1 MTLNRQQ
8 RRMLQRS
15 GDVDSEGNAI
25 PQRRQA
31 PTPPKP
37 EERAGARQFLKEVRQ
52 ELKKVAWPTR
62 DETIKYSIVVIATV
76 LVFTAAIAGL
86 DFLLSEFVIRLFSTS

>member
-15 GDVDSEGNAI
+15 GDVDGDGNPV

-31 PTPPKP
+31 PPPPRP
-37 EERAGARQFLKEVRQ
+37 EERTGARQFLREVRQ
-52 ELKKVAWPTR
+52 ELKKVAWPSR
-62 DETIKYSIVVIATV
+62 DTTIKYSIVVLINVVV
-76 LVFTAAIAGL
+76 LTALMAGL
-86 DFLLSEFVIRLFSTS
+86 DWVFSEFVIRLFSA

>member
-15 GDVDSEGNAI
+15 GDVDAEGNAVA
-25 PQRRQA
+25 QRRQA
-31 PTPPKP
+31 PAPSRAD
-37 EERAGARQFLKEVRQ
+37 ERTGARQFVKEVRQ

-62 DETIKYSIVVIATV
+62 QETAKYSVIVLVTVI
-76 LVFTAAIAGL
+76 VFTALIAGIDWL
-86 DFLLSEFVIRLFSTS
+86 FSEFVIRLFST

>member
-15 GDVDSEGNAI
+15 GDVDADGNVVA
-25 PQRRQA
+25 QRRQA
-31 PTPPKP
+31 PAQPKA
-37 EERAGARQFLKEVRQ
+37 EERVGARQFVKEVRQ

-62 DETIKYSIVVIATV
+62 QETVKFSVIVLVTVI
-76 LVFTAAIAGL
+76 VFTALIAGL
-86 DFLLSEFVIRLFSTS
+86 DWLFAEFVIRLFST

>member
-15 GDVDSEGNAI
+15 GDLDADGQAV

-31 PTPPKP
+31 PAATAKP
-37 EERAGARQFLKEVRQ
+37 EERVGAAQFVREVRA
-52 ELKKVAWPTR
+52 ELRKVAWPTR
-62 DETIKYSIVVIATV
+62 EETIKYSIVVLVTVVVLTAFIAAADWLFSQLV
-76 LVFTAAIAGL
+76 L
-86 DFLLSEFVIRLFSTS
+86 RLFS

>member
-15 GDVDSEGNAI
+15 GDVDAEGNVVA
-25 PQRRQA
+25 QRRQA
-31 PTPPKP
+31 PAQPRT
-37 EERAGARQFLKEVRQ
+37 EERVGARQFVKEVRQ

-62 DETIKYSIVVIATV
+62 QETVKFSVIVLVTVI
-76 LVFTAAIAGL
+76 VFTALIAGL
-86 DFLLSEFVIRLFSTS
+86 DWLFSEFVIRLFST

>member
-15 GDVDSEGNAI
+15 GDVDGDGNPVA
-25 PQRRQA
+25 QRRQA
-31 PTPPKP
+31 PAAPKAD
-37 EERAGARQFLKEVRQ
+37 ERTGARQFLREVRQ

-62 DETIKYSIVVIATV
+62 ETTIKYSIVVLVNVIV
-76 LVFTAAIAGL
+76 LTALIGALDWVF
-86 DFLLSEFVIRLFSTS
+86 SEFVIRLFSV

>member
-15 GDVDSEGNAI
+15 GDVDGDGNPVA
-25 PQRRQA
+25 QRRQA
-31 PTPPKP
+31 PAPPKAD
-37 EERAGARQFLKEVRQ
+37 ERTGARQFLREVRQ

-62 DETIKYSIVVIATV
+62 DTTIKYSIVVLVNVVV
-76 LVFTAAIAGL
+76 LTALIGGL
-86 DFLLSEFVIRLFSTS
+86 DWVFSEFVIRLFSV